1 MPNGVVK
8 WFDKRKGWG
17 FITQESGEDIFVHY
31 SQILA
36 EGFRTLVKG
45 DRVTFDLGRTEKGV
59 QAEHVV
65 RQEQPPGEPPAEHV
79 VRQEQPPGEPPAE
92 L

>member
-1 MPNGVVK
+1 MPKGVVK

-17 FITQESGEDIFVHY
+17 FITQEGGEDIFVHY
-31 SQILA
+31 SQILG

-45 DRVTFDLGRTEKGV
+45 DQVTFALGRTEKGV

-65 RQEQPPGEPPAEHV
+65 PQEPPPGEPPAE
-79 VRQEQPPGEPPAE
+79 A
-92 L
+92 

>member
-1 MPNGVVK
+1 MPSGVVK

-17 FITQESGEDIFVHY
+17 FITQEGGEDIFVHY
-31 SQILA
+31 AQILG

-45 DRVTFDLGRTEKGV
+45 DRVTFEVGRTEKGA

-65 RQEQPPGEPPAEHV
+65 PQEQPPGEPPAEV
-79 VRQEQPPGEPPAE
+79 
-92 L
+92 

>member
-31 SQILA
+31 SQLLG

-45 DRVTFDLGRTEKGV
+45 DQVTFDVGQTEKGV

-65 RQEQPPGEPPAEHV
+65 RQAQPEPEA
-79 VRQEQPPGEPPAE
+79 
-92 L
+92 

>member
-17 FITQESGEDIFVHY
+17 FITQENGEDIFVHY
-31 SQILA
+31 SQILG
-36 EGFRTLVKG
+36 EGFRTLIKG
-45 DRVTFDLGRTEKGV
+45 DRVTFDVGQTEKGV

-65 RQEQPPGEPPAEHV
+65 RQEQP
-79 VRQEQPPGEPPAE
+79 
-92 L
+92 